1 MKAINSFFLAVTII
15 LSVTSCSSS
24 RTSYI
29 ISCEYDKS
37 KNVTYY
43 SKFPLGSVNIPG
55 EWQQTTYNSTSKQQY
70 FINKDSVT
78 IAIAIVSTNGFEF
91 NQDNSRKGFE
101 FTKSFYEWDSQYLS
115 KTHGLQ
121 VNIEEEDP
129 VKNYII
135 WTIQGYV
142 NNNPIQNYFLFGESN
157 NVARNYSVQV
167 SKEWNGEQIIS
178 FLRNLYLNN

>member
-1 MKAINSFFLAVTII
+1 M
-15 LSVTSCSSS
+15 SCSSS

-29 ISCEYDKS
+29 VSCEYDKS

-43 SKFPLGSVNIPG
+43 SKFPLGSVYIPG

-70 FINKDSVT
+70 FINKDSVI
-78 IAIAIVSTNGFEF
+78 IAIAIVPSNGFEF
-91 NQDNSRKGFE
+91 NQDNSKKGFE
-101 FTKSFYEWDSQYLS
+101 FTKSFYEWDSEYLS

-135 WTIQGYV
+135 WTIQGNV
-142 NNNPIQNYFLFGESN
+142 DNNPIQCCFLFGESN
-157 NVARNYSVQV
+157 NVAKNYSVQV
-167 SKEWNGEQIIS
+167 AKGWDGEQIVS
-178 FLRNLYLNN
+178 FLRSLYLNN